1 MRRWLAVAGLV
12 AVAAAACSG
21 SGSTE
26 RPASGTGAS
35 TSTSEPA
42 GATTTVDEAAVLAV
56 PPLPTTGG
64 CGDVFFYAVS
74 ADATVGLVVS
84 TKEPARGGGFSGSA
98 PEFHAHYELPSDRLG
113 VRVEIGNEVNQ
124 PYCNDVISTDHRI
137 DVTRDAV
144 AGTVDVDADAGECPV
159 SGRASLHGVVVDAGG
174 RRLQVPD
181 MVIPADGLGCFA
193 G

>member
-12 AVAAAACSG
+12 AVAAAGCSG
-21 SGSTE
+21 GGSTD
-26 RPASGTGAS
+26 RPVSGTGAS
-35 TSTSEPA
+35 TSTTVPPDR
-42 GATTTVDEAAVLAV
+42 TTTTDSGAVLAV

-84 TKEPARGGGFSGSA
+84 TNAPARDGGFTGSA
-98 PEFHAHYELPSDRLG
+98 PEFHAHYELPDGQLG
-113 VRVEIGNEVNQ
+113 VRVEIGQAVNE
-124 PYCNDVISTDHRI
+124 PYCNDVISGQHRI

-144 AGTVDVDADAGECPV
+144 GGTVDVDADAGECPV
-159 SGRASLHGVVVDAGG
+159 SGQASLHDVVVDAGG

-181 MVIPADGLGCFA
+181 MVIHADGLGCFA